1 MKCCIISGRNVYLQ
15 KVVHNMKEEKFRLE
29 EDSDRSRAAKFDLS
43 GKPVRCS
50 KCGGELSY
58 KSHGEYVCEV
68 CGYTERDDFGK
79 VRHYID
85 ENGATPAAIIS
96 ENTGVPIAKINQFL
110 RQGRVEIPDGS
121 DVYIKCEKCGC
132 DIRYGRFCPACALAM
147 GKQIQG
153 ALDMGEIP
161 KKKSGNRGKMH
172 FLDSER
178 HRD

>member
-1 MKCCIISGRNVYLQ
+1 MQENKYKIEMES
-15 KVVHNMKEEKFRLE
+15 EKKKPVKFNLE
-29 EDSDRSRAAKFDLS
+29 

-50 KCGGELSY
+50 KCGGNLKY
-58 KSHGEYVCEV
+58 ISHGEYECEI
-68 CGYTERDDFGK
+68 CGNIERDDFGK
-79 VRHYID
+79 VRKYVE

-96 ENTGVPIAKINQFL
+96 DNTGVPINRINEML

-121 DVYIKCEKCGC
+121 GVYIKCERCGC

-153 ALDMGEIP
+153 ALDMGEVP
-161 KKKSGNRGKMH
+161 KVKSENKGRMH

-178 HRD
+178 NKD